1 MDVLAGLAGVAACVA
16 FWILLTKSMK
26 INGMSGWWRHL
37 SAAFW
42 SPFAFLGGSMLIGS
56 LLGLTDSE
64 GNRLGAAGAIGGIAV
79 LMPLIFPLGISWR
92 GAKRKL
98 ASSAAAS
105 SPHQPIITPE
115 RASQAFVESP
125 PEPAPVSE
133 PSSKPESVDKQPSPE
148 PLTTTEQ
155 APIGAWLA
163 VDSALVEFE
172 YQSEEEPIVI
182 YAARVCDTHV
192 AGALEGENFDAVER
206 EYAFSGF
213 KSAVTLPLE
222 DSLEVPVDQLCG
234 YLLANYP
241 DDLSDDDSAWE
252 EEPPTKEVES
262 VPSATGNLRFV
273 YRDADGNESTREL
286 TNFKM
291 SAGKVRGICLDRN
304 AIRTFRLERIVE
316 FLEGEEQLYATKAK
330 PRSRPE
336 MPDAVRSGNPEITF
350 SGFDAKT
357 RASLEKTAQA
367 HGFVVRKSVTKNL
380 DYFVAGQ
387 RRSGAKLVEA
397 EEKPGC
403 SVIDKEGFLWL
414 VATGEVATE

>member
-1 MDVLAGLAGVAACVA
+1 MELIALGILGLPIFGFFIVAIEDRKEARKAGEP
-16 FWILLTKSMK
+16 T
-26 INGMSGWWRHL
+26 
-37 SAAFW
+37 
-42 SPFAFLGGSMLIGS
+42 GS
-56 LLGLTDSE
+56 L
-64 GNRLGAAGAIGGIAV
+64 RWHFQQHIAKDK
-79 LMPLIFPLGISWR
+79 
-92 GAKRKL
+92 AKKNARKDAKL
-98 ASSAAAS
+98 AKKQQNFDDNSNDSPPSLAAETA
-105 SPHQPIITPE
+105 PE
-115 RASQAFVESP
+115 EPPSKPEPVDKRPP
-125 PEPAPVSE
+125 PEPH
-133 PSSKPESVDKQPSPE
+133 
-148 PLTTTEQ
+148 TTTEH
-155 APIGAWLA
+155 APIGPWEA
-163 VDSALVEFE
+163 VDTALVEFE
-172 YQSEEEPIVI
+172 YQGEEEPIAI
-182 YAARVCDTHV
+182 YVARVCDSHV

-206 EYAFSGF
+206 EYAFSEF
-213 KSAVTLPLE
+213 KSAVMLPLE
-222 DSLEVPVDQLCG
+222 EGLELPVDQLRG

-241 DDLSDDDSAWE
+241 DDLSNDDSDWE
-252 EEPPTKEVES
+252 EELPPKEVES
-262 VPSATGNLRFV
+262 VPSSTGNLRFV

-316 FLEGEEQLYATKAK
+316 FLEGEEQLYATKAT

-387 RRSGAKLVEA
+387 RRSGAKLAEA

-414 VATGEVATE
+414 VATGEVEG